1 MRNVMVAAA
10 GLVMIALALG
20 AVMFGQARSMPRV
33 RHAAIALPDWPADAR
48 PVTVAL
54 LSDVHV
60 GSLSMGQARLAR
72 IVAQVNAA
80 HPDLIVLAGDFI
92 AGHDPADAAAAPQ
105 LVPLARLRAPL
116 GTVAVLGNHDYWTD
130 PARVTATLRA
140 AGITLLAN
148 DAVRRG
154 PLVVGGIDDEPTG
167 HDQMDR
173 TVAAM
178 RELPGARMMIGHSPD
193 SAPAMPADIRLL
205 LAGHTHCGQIVPP
218 LLGAVHT
225 ASRYGRRYACGVVR
239 EGRRIVVIGAG
250 LGTSM
255 LPLRWGAPPDWWLV
269 RLSGGTSGP
278 RP

>member
-1 MRNVMVAAA
+1 
-10 GLVMIALALG
+10 
-20 AVMFGQARSMPRV
+20 
-33 RHAAIALPDWPADAR
+33 
-48 PVTVAL
+48 
-54 LSDVHV
+54 
-60 GSLSMGQARLAR
+60 
-72 IVAQVNAA
+72 
-80 HPDLIVLAGDFI
+80 
-92 AGHDPADAAAAPQ
+92 
-105 LVPLARLRAPL
+105 
-116 GTVAVLGNHDYWTD
+116 
-130 PARVTATLRA
+130 VTATLRA

-148 DAVRRG
+148 GAVRRG

-193 SAPAMPADIRLL
+193 SAPEMPADIRLL

-218 LLGAVHT
+218 VRGTVHT

-239 EGRRIVVIGAG
+239 EGGRTVVIGAG